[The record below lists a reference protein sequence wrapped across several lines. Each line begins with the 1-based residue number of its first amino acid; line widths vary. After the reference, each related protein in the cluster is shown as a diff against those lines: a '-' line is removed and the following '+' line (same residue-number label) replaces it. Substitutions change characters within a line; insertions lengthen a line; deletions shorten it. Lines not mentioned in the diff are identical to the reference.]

1 MDVKCGRCLET
12 NVIFS
17 HAQDTIIC
25 KNCKNVLSKPTGGKC
40 QIAEGNAF
48 RVKNTWKKFD
58 YMYVKILI
66 ISLLYKYS
74 FIKNIIFYITW
85 CIYFMYKGQYFSEL
99 MD

>member
-1 MDVKCGRCLET
+1 
-12 NVIFS
+12 
-17 HAQDTIIC
+17 
-25 KNCKNVLSKPTGGKC
+25 
-40 QIAEGNAF
+40 
-48 RVKNTWKKFD
+48 
-58 YMYVKILI
+58 MYVKILI